1 MPTVYHR
8 LQKLAR
14 IPVILAI
21 LGAYLNSAELLAEF
35 QPDGRQWVGWVGALS
50 VSVALFLCVEAF
62 LHRPTWVTGVAVVGF
77 GLTESLGQILH
88 AALTRGDV
96 VFMTPMLE
104 WVMGYVS
111 PSLVVVVGVVMAFVS
126 HYGFMPAGGAQR
138 ETSPEV
144 ALLHSDI
151 ESLTD
156 AIRQSSVA
164 GPLARRAPRAKA
176 PAAAVQLPLNVN
188 GKNGNAS

>member
-1 MPTVYHR
+1 MSNN
-8 LQKLAR
+8 LKKLAR
-14 IPVILAI
+14 IPVLLAI

-35 QPDGRQWVGWVGALS
+35 QPAGRQWVGWVGALS

-77 GLTESLGQILH
+77 GLTESVGQILH
-88 AALTRGDV
+88 AALIRGDV
-96 VFMTPMLE
+96 VFMTPMLQ
-104 WVMGYVS
+104 WVMGYIS

-126 HYGFMPAGGAQR
+126 HYGFMPAGSAQR

-151 ESLTD
+151 ASLTD
-156 AIRQSSVA
+156 AIRQHSVA